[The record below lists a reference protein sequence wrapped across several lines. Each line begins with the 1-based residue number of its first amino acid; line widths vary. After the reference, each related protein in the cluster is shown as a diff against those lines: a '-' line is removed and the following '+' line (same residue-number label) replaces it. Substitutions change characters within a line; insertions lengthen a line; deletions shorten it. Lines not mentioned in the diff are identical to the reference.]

1 MQDLTG
7 CEGHVPRVWENH
19 SPARTIRIT
28 WLLRPAQVCARI
40 RRHGISAALDCAT
53 GATGFILAD
62 VLRFGPAV
70 SRHLASITISWVL
83 LLCLFGVANYGV
95 GLHRRIWR
103 YANLGD
109 VAAVGGAVTI
119 TTIAFSLI
127 DLLVSGHNL
136 VYWLSTVPNGAVLA
150 FLLLLT
156 AKIGPQVRAT
166 RVRPPLAAAKED
178 WSRVLIVGAGA
189 TGTMLAHDFQL
200 NHSAQVHVVGFVDD
214 DASKTTM
221 RLNGLPVLG
230 TRHDIARLVADLDID
245 LIAIAIPSGTG
256 HQIDDLFTICQ
267 GTAARVQIVSSL
279 GEMATQGPRALRLR
293 ELDIADLL
301 GRDEVHLDLA
311 ACAHYLEDRVVLV
324 TGATGSIGSELCR
337 QLLGLRPRRLVLLDT
352 NESGLFDLEAHLQAV
367 GTTSDLQ
374 PCIAD
379 IADEERIGR
388 VFDQYRP
395 QVVFHAAGYKH
406 VPLLETHPREAIKVN
421 AFGTAVLCRAA
432 DASGVERFVFI
443 SSDKAVAAVN
453 NLGYSKRIGELLMRA
468 YAQGSTTIFCA
479 VRFGNVIGSRGSVV
493 RTFERQIAAGGPV
506 TVTHP
511 QATRFFMSTAE
522 AACLV
527 IEAAARAAPVRS
539 TPGRSPGGGASGSIF
554 MLDMGQPVPIVSLA
568 EKMIR
573 LRGLRVGTD
582 IALVFTGL
590 RPGDKL
596 HEDLICAR
604 EHTVPTAHAKIR
616 SVIDRR
622 PVSRPEMEA
631 LVRSLFLVSRCADR
645 ARVSEALRAAAQG
658 EPLPLPAAGD
668 GRRPAGAL
676 LGVALEPVHDPLRAP
691 ERGAWAA

>member
-7 CEGHVPRVWENH
+7 CEGHVPRVWEKRT
-19 SPARTIRIT
+19 PARTRRIP
-28 WLLRPAQVCARI
+28 WHLRPAQLRARI
-40 RRHGISAALDCAT
+40 RRHGMTAALDGET

-70 SRHLASITISWVL
+70 SRHLASIAISWL
-83 LLCLFGVANYGV
+83 LLVCLFGVANYCVGV
-95 GLHRRIWR
+95 HRRMWR

-119 TTIAFSLI
+119 TTIAFSLV

-136 VYWLSTVPNGAVLA
+136 LYWLSTVPNGAVLA

-156 AKIGPQVRAT
+156 AKIGPRLRAT
-166 RVRPPLAAAKED
+166 RVRPPSTAQED

-214 DASKTTM
+214 DTSKTTM

-256 HQIDDLFTICQ
+256 HQIDELFTICQ

-279 GEMATQGPRALRLR
+279 GEMSTQGPRALRLR

-311 ACAHYLEDRVVLV
+311 ACAHYLEDRDVLV

-337 QLLGLRPRRLVLLDT
+337 QLLGLRPRRLVLLDM
-352 NESGLFDLEAHLQAV
+352 NESGLFDLEAHLQAL
-367 GTTSDLQ
+367 GASSDLEL
-374 PCIAD
+374 CIAD

-432 DASGVERFVFI
+432 DASSVERFVFI

-511 QATRFFMSTAE
+511 EATRFFMSTSE

-527 IEAAARAAPVRS
+527 IEAAARA
-539 TPGRSPGGGASGSIF
+539 ASGSIF

-582 IALVFTGL
+582 IELVFTGL

-596 HEDLICAR
+596 HEDLICAL
-604 EHTVPTAHAKIR
+604 EDTVPTAHAKIR

-658 EPLPLPAAGD
+658 EPLPLPAAAD

-676 LGVALEPVHDPLRAP
+676 LGVALEPVHDPLRVP
-691 ERGAWAA
+691 ERGAWAS

>member
-7 CEGHVPRVWENH
+7 CEDHVPRLWEKH
-19 SPARTIRIT
+19 THARPSSIA
-28 WLLRPAQVCARI
+28 WHLRQAQVRARI
-40 RRHGISAALDCAT
+40 RRHGMTAALDSAT

-70 SRHLASITISWVL
+70 SRHLSSIAISGVL
-83 LLCLFGVANYGV
+83 LVCLFGVANYCVGV
-95 GLHRRIWR
+95 HRRIWR

-127 DLLVSGHNL
+127 DLLVSGHNVL
-136 VYWLSTVPNGAVLA
+136 YWLSTVPNGAVLA

-156 AKIGPQVRAT
+156 AKIAPQVRAT
-166 RVRPPLAAAKED
+166 RVRPPIAAKED

-189 TGTMLAHDFQL
+189 TGTMLAQDFQL

-245 LIAIAIPSGTG
+245 LIAIAIPSSTG
-256 HQIDDLFTICQ
+256 HRIDELFTICQ

-311 ACAHYLEDRVVLV
+311 ACTHYLEDRVVLD

-337 QLLGLRPRRLVLLDT
+337 QLLGLRPRRLVLLDM
-352 NESGLFDLEAHLQAV
+352 NESGLFDLEAHLQAL
-367 GTTSDLQ
+367 GATCDLQ

-432 DASGVERFVFI
+432 DAHSVERFVFI

-511 QATRFFMSTAE
+511 EATRFFMSTAE

-527 IEAAARAAPVRS
+527 IEAAARA
-539 TPGRSPGGGASGSIF
+539 ASGSIF

-582 IALVFTGL
+582 IELVFTGL

-596 HEDLICAR
+596 HEDLICAL
-604 EHTVPTAHAKIR
+604 EDTVPTAHAKIR

-658 EPLPLPAAGD
+658 EPLPLPAAAD

-676 LGVALEPVHDPLRAP
+676 LGVALEPVHDPLRVP
-691 ERGAWAA
+691 ERGAWAS